1 MTENAPTLEEI
12 TQLTRQ
18 ELTTV
23 QTADPIRECGRAAL
37 SLLPNDP
44 HLCLKLAYQKLHDV
58 PYKDVKKCWR
68 RLYTDASL
76 WQVLRLAEGGHE
88 MDE

>member
-1 MTENAPTLEEI
+1 MTEDAPTLEEI

-18 ELTTV
+18 ELTTA

-37 SLLPNDP
+37 SLLPNDTDV
-44 HLCLKLAYQKLHDV
+44 CLKLAYQKLHDV
-58 PYKDVKKCWR
+58 PYKDVKTCWR

-76 WQVLRLAEGGHE
+76 WLVLKLAENGRE